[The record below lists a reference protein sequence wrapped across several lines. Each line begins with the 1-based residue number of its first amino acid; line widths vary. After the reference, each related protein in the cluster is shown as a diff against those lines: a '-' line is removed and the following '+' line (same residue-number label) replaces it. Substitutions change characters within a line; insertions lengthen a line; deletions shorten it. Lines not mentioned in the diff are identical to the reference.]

1 MKKVLAAIL
10 ILLAIIAVA
19 LEVILPRVVTNILKE
34 QIVKATHAQEVQ
46 LVIDNVPNAKIAIGN
61 ADKIY
66 ASAKSSEI
74 GNVNFEALT
83 LDAEKVSVDIMEIIS
98 PTPNLNDKQRAD
110 KILKSAEKIELS
122 GIVTEAGLKDF
133 IERKVDQLDNAQ
145 IKITE
150 NEATASGQVKVFGRN
165 ADVDVAGNFFLEN
178 DDIYFKA
185 TRLDVRNTLVR
196 NVQID
201 RYLGD
206 IKILESSQ
214 LPIGLK
220 FSSVQ
225 MRNGEVLITAT
236 RQ

>member
-236 RQ
+236 R

>member
-1 MKKVLAAIL
+1 M
-10 ILLAIIAVA
+10 
-19 LEVILPRVVTNILKE
+19 
-34 QIVKATHAQEVQ
+34 
-46 LVIDNVPNAKIAIGN
+46 
-61 ADKIY
+61 
-66 ASAKSSEI
+66 
-74 GNVNFEALT
+74 
-83 LDAEKVSVDIMEIIS
+83 DAEKVSVDIMEIIS

-236 RQ
+236 R